1 MQQLGES
8 EEATE
13 DTTADDIA
21 GTTRSW
27 NGLTNDK
34 EDTGGWLETDDIHDF

>member
-1 MQQLGES
+1 MQQLGET

-13 DTTADDIA
+13 EATVVDVA
-21 GTTRSW
+21 GSTRSW
-27 NGLTNDK
+27 NSL